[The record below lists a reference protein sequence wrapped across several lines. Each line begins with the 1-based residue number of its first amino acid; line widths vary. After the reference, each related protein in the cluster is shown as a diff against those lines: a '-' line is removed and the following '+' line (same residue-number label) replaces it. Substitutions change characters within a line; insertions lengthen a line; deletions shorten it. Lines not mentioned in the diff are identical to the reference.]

1 MADKPLKKKTN
12 SINSTTMSF
21 GDHLT
26 ELRSRMIKS
35 IIGLLV
41 GFGVCLLFGSNIL
54 GFITTPVLMAMEAN
68 GYEPQLISLSPPETF
83 LVFIKTSLIAGLF
96 LASPWVFYQ
105 MWGFIAAGLH
115 KHEQRYV
122 NFFVPF
128 SATLFVL
135 GGVFFILVV
144 APISFNFFIN
154 FSSKWQASDY
164 SDSFFFRRLLGGG
177 KQTVEVVEP
186 NAAVDAES
194 PKDNIKK
201 PSIRFE
207 YAPKKYIALVITLTP
222 DYSGNFF
229 FKQPPGGAEQT
240 IEPVREVDAET
251 PKDNIKKPLVKP
263 TFAIQKYISLV
274 IVLALAF
281 GLAFQMP
288 LAVFLLGRLS
298 LVRLKTFRSIRKY
311 MLFGIVIF
319 SAMITPP
326 DVISQILMSLPMY
339 LLYELGILL
348 LWIWP
353 KRRNSN
359 IPPG

>member
-1 MADKPLKKKTN
+1 MADKPLKKKTG

-41 GFGVCLLFGSNIL
+41 GFGVCLFFGSNIL

-96 LASPWVFYQ
+96 LSSPWVFYQ
-105 MWGFIAAGLH
+105 TWGFVAAGLH

-135 GGVFFILVV
+135 GGVFFIMIV
-144 APISFNFFIN
+144 APISFNFFIK
-154 FSSKWQASDY
+154 FSSSWQGSDY
-164 SDSFFFRRLLGGG
+164 SDSFFFKQLLGGD
-177 KQTVEVVEP
+177 KQTVEPAEP
-186 NAAVDAES
+186 NPAVDTES
-194 PKDNIKK
+194 PKDK
-201 PSIRFE
+201 
-207 YAPKKYIALVITLTP
+207 
-222 DYSGNFF
+222 
-229 FKQPPGGAEQT
+229 
-240 IEPVREVDAET
+240 
-251 PKDNIKKPLVKP
+251 KKPLVKP
-263 TFAIQKYISLV
+263 TFDIQRYVSLV

-298 LVRLKTFRSIRKY
+298 LVKLKTFRSIRKY
-311 MLFGIVIF
+311 MLFGIFIF

-326 DVISQILMSLPMY
+326 DVISQIAMSLPMY

-348 LWIWP
+348 LRVWP

-359 IPPG
+359 